1 MGDMLNKISAKFDKE
16 NFKKLNEGMSF
27 SEYIDL
33 VYKNPR
39 LARTAYQYLY
49 DMITSK
55 GTSKIER
62 YRRTYIRYKFFDDS
76 DTPIFGLDE
85 TLHQIVQFFK
95 GAAGGYGPERRF
107 LLLHGPVG
115 SSKSTILRC
124 IKKGLE
130 KYSLTDE
137 GAWYTFKW
145 VNLPTGKD
153 YGIYTQAE
161 DESPMHEDPL
171 KLLPPDMR
179 KEVVDEL
186 NKILVEMTPEKERT
200 SLYRLSVEGEL
211 DPRSKKFMQELL
223 SRYEGDWGKV
233 VENHIRVVRKT
244 HSEADRCGIA
254 TFQPKDEKNQD
265 STELTGD
272 INWGKLPH
280 FGSDSDARC
289 VTGDT
294 LISTD
299 RGFVRISELLDGQ
312 TAEPE
317 MFLPLSA
324 KVSSLGGETDAVNVY
339 FGGMKDVHK
348 VITKFGY
355 SITSTGNHKLLTLTE
370 DGIKWKKV
378 NDLETG
384 DYVALG
390 RGCSTFSD
398 KDAELNPIEFKEYGN
413 ERNKPTFPTKIT
425 PELGYFFGLWI
436 GDGHYSINK
445 ENAHYEFGWT
455 QKEPDRLE
463 SFKRMFKENFSLEF
477 NETPHNNTTV
487 LRISSRKLVEWLHKS
502 AGLRGKSSTKKIPDC
517 ILKSTKETIVA
528 CLRGLW
534 ETDGNIRSN
543 HGSNTA
549 FFCTNSF
556 ELASQVQRL
565 LLSFGI
571 VSSLQKAVSDMYS
584 VLVYGKNVN
593 LLCELIPQLKGRFTT
608 GQLAELKSAPNADIL
623 PNIKPLMV
631 AIYKKFMA
639 KLPNDSEIKNRLK
652 KRYGGNLF
660 DSRKKNVSYET
671 LNDFLSDFAFD
682 KEDLDYIRLK
692 EIQDANHVWMPVQ
705 EVISCGRKEVF
716 DLYVP
721 ETNAYWADGFVSH
734 NSFNFDGEFCVGNRG
749 LVEFIEVLKLAK
761 EFLYDL
767 LGASQEKQIKPKKF
781 PQVAVDTVLVGHT
794 NSPEFIRL
802 KSDQTMEALRD
813 RTVKIDVPY
822 LLRWSDELK
831 VLENQYSGDRI
842 KQHIA
847 PHTLEIAA
855 LWSVLTR
862 LQDDKDGKISLVEKA
877 KLYDGRSLPGWTEDS
892 VKEMRDKYPD
902 EGMIG
907 ISCRYTQDKI
917 SNCLSSH
924 YDYINFFMVLNEL
937 KAGIDHQS
945 LLNNQED
952 KSRYVACIDLAK
964 KELDEILKT
973 EVQKALVGDEHAIER
988 LCGNYI
994 DNVMAYINGT
1004 KIKNPFT
1011 EQDQEPD
1018 ERLMRS
1024 IEEKIDIPEVGA
1036 DDFRRMLAGFIGH
1049 LAHSGKQFKWD
1060 SNPQLKKALEAKLF
1074 EDTKDHIKL
1083 SALNIKGAT
1092 VVDKEIQEKIDAV
1105 KKRLISQY
1113 GYNEQ
1118 SATDVLE
1125 YISSIFARG
1134 DVSED

>member
-1 MGDMLNKISAKFDKE
+1 MSDVLKRLSAKFDKE
-16 NFKKLNEGMSF
+16 KFKRLNEEMSF
-27 SEYIDL
+27 SEYLDL
-33 VYKNPR
+33 VYANPK

-49 DMITSK
+49 DMIMSK
-55 GTSKIER
+55 GVSKVER
-62 YRRTYIRYKFFDDS
+62 YRRTYIHYDFFDNS
-76 DTPIFGLDE
+76 DAPIFGLDE
-85 TLHQIVQFFK
+85 TLHQLVQFFK

-124 IKKGLE
+124 LKKGLE

-145 VNLPTGKD
+145 VNLPTDKES
-153 YGIYTQAE
+153 GIYTQPE

-171 KLLPPDMR
+171 KLLPQDIR
-179 KEVVDEL
+179 KEVVSEL
-186 NKILVEMTPEKERT
+186 NKILLDSTPEKNKP
-200 SLYRLSVEGEL
+200 SLYRLNVDGEL

-223 SRYEGDWGKV
+223 LRNEGDWGKV
-233 VENHIRVVRKT
+233 IENHIRIVRKV
-244 HSEADRCGIA
+244 HSESDRVAIA

-280 FGSDSDARC
+280 FGTDSDPRA
-289 VTGDT
+289 
-294 LISTD
+294 
-299 RGFVRISELLDGQ
+299 
-312 TAEPE
+312 
-317 MFLPLSA
+317 
-324 KVSSLGGETDAVNVY
+324 
-339 FGGMKDVHK
+339 
-348 VITKFGY
+348 
-355 SITSTGNHKLLTLTE
+355 
-370 DGIKWKKV
+370 
-378 NDLETG
+378 
-384 DYVALG
+384 
-390 RGCSTFSD
+390 
-398 KDAELNPIEFKEYGN
+398 
-413 ERNKPTFPTKIT
+413 
-425 PELGYFFGLWI
+425 
-436 GDGHYSINK
+436 
-445 ENAHYEFGWT
+445 
-455 QKEPDRLE
+455 
-463 SFKRMFKENFSLEF
+463 
-477 NETPHNNTTV
+477 
-487 LRISSRKLVEWLHKS
+487 
-502 AGLRGKSSTKKIPDC
+502 
-517 ILKSTKETIVA
+517 
-528 CLRGLW
+528 
-534 ETDGNIRSN
+534 
-543 HGSNTA
+543 
-549 FFCTNSF
+549 
-556 ELASQVQRL
+556 
-565 LLSFGI
+565 
-571 VSSLQKAVSDMYS
+571 
-584 VLVYGKNVN
+584 
-593 LLCELIPQLKGRFTT
+593 
-608 GQLAELKSAPNADIL
+608 
-623 PNIKPLMV
+623 
-631 AIYKKFMA
+631 
-639 KLPNDSEIKNRLK
+639 
-652 KRYGGNLF
+652 
-660 DSRKKNVSYET
+660 
-671 LNDFLSDFAFD
+671 
-682 KEDLDYIRLK
+682 
-692 EIQDANHVWMPVQ
+692 
-705 EVISCGRKEVF
+705 
-716 DLYVP
+716 
-721 ETNAYWADGFVSH
+721 
-734 NSFNFDGEFCVGNRG
+734 FNFDGEFCVGNRG

-781 PQVAVDTVLVGHT
+781 PQVGVDTVLIGHT
-794 NSPEFIRL
+794 NSPEFLRL

-822 LLRWSDELK
+822 LLRWSEELK
-831 VLENQYSGDRI
+831 ILENQYSKEKI

-902 EGMIG
+902 EGMTG

-924 YDYINFFMVLNEL
+924 YEYINFFMVLNEL
-937 KAGIDHQS
+937 KAGVDHQS
-945 LLNNQED
+945 LFDNQED
-952 KSRYVACIDLAK
+952 KSKFVACIDLAR

-988 LCGNYI
+988 LCSNYI
-994 DNVMAYINGT
+994 DNVMAFINGT

-1105 KKRLISQY
+1105 KQRLINQY
-1113 GYNEQ
+1113 GYNDQ
-1118 SATDVLE
+1118 SATDVLN
-1125 YISSIFARG
+1125 YVGSIFARG
-1134 DVSED
+1134 DVAEDD